1 MKELVIGGVYFTVSF
16 AEPNLV
22 YPIVDAYVYLGV
34 NLLNDEA
41 EDTWY
46 FQDTG
51 SYAEHGDFTNNRS
64 TNAQIITFTASR
76 LDDVLDL
83 AQLSEVLTAAA
94 EGRLKQLQ
102 PSA

>member
-1 MKELVIGGVYFTVSF
+1 MKEFVIGRVYFTVSF
-16 AEPNLV
+16 VEPNLV
-22 YPIVDAYVYLGV
+22 YPIVDAYVYVGV
-34 NLLNDEA
+34 NLLKDEA

-51 SYAEHGDFTNNRS
+51 SYAEHGAFTNDRS
-64 TNAQIITFTASR
+64 TDAQIMTFTTSR
-76 LDDVLDL
+76 LDDVLDVTRL
-83 AQLSEVLTAAA
+83 CEILTATA